1 MKRTIVL
8 VVASVLGLGLASGSR
23 AATKKRADQCY
34 VEVHTNL
41 YGDPAVPCEYRF
53 TMLVNPDGTITS
65 SGGGTRFCQ
74 GAGFFGL
81 GAGSGTVGSP
91 SSILF
96 LFIADIRFDLPL
108 PKDEGDWVR
117 GLVQSLSDR
126 GGSSPVTSSQM
137 ICAEAPR

>member
-1 MKRTIVL
+1 M
-8 VVASVLGLGLASGSR
+8 SMFGLTLSHASGAAPKRR
-23 AATKKRADQCY
+23 AQQCY

-41 YGDPAVPCEYRF
+41 YGNAAVPCEYRF

-65 SGGGTRFCQ
+65 SVGGTRFCE
-74 GAGFFGL
+74 GSGFFGL
-81 GAGSGTVGSP
+81 GAGNGTVGTP

-96 LFIADIRFDLPL
+96 PNIADVRFDLPQRR
-108 PKDEGDWVR
+108 DEGEWVL

-137 ICAEAPR
+137 ICADAPR